1 MILMMIKNACIF
13 LTIVVSLIIIAAMSF
28 VKPSEKEN
36 KEIVLR

>member
-28 VKPSEKEN
+28 VKPSEKRTR
-36 KEIVLR
+36 K